1 VDLATIGVKISSSEM
16 QVHLMKY
23 LIQHLEAARSA
34 VAK

>member
-1 VDLATIGVKISSSEM
+1 VDLAAIGVKISQAEM
-16 QVHLMKY
+16 QMHLMKY